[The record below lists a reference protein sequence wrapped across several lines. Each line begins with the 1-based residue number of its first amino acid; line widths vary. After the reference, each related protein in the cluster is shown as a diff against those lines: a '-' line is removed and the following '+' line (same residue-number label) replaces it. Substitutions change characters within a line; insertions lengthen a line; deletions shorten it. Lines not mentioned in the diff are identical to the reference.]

1 MEEKFAKLYNS
12 INIMRKKVIDAKG
25 EAVKGLSKPI
35 ISKNMPA
42 RTKND
47 KTQGKA

>member
-25 EAVKGLSKPI
+25 EAVKGLSKPV
-35 ISKNMPA
+35 ISKNA
-42 RTKND
+42 ITKTRHD